1 MMNGINM
8 MNSTLFIPTPNYTSC
23 LILPQR
29 NKSLINLPSINTFI
43 STVRTKETLGLVPIK
58 KLFLAKMPKQMSK
71 SHAKN
76 ISLLDKISRN
86 VKEIKKKK
94 KEERMSFDY
103 NLLRKRYQKYK
114 QKCDIRENLI
124 QIYRNDLSQMPNDY
138 NRTVRLNQLIEE
150 NETNQTK
157 NDKKYK
163 EDENNDL
170 IATKNNN
177 NNVDGNNE
185 DRGDNDGDAIEKEN
199 GDDEEEMK
207 KMIEYISTFDYNQYI
222 KDKEIREALRLLKNK
237 MDQDLISAQMSPGI
251 NDDSDNIER
260 NENDNKELLNQS
272 QMKDKEEEPIAKEKE
287 LNKGKGKV
295 KSDIIEEVKPII
307 NEEEEKKME
316 NIEQYHLIQK
326 ISKKVKVRV
335 VLFKN
340 ILHLTIEIE

>member
-1 MMNGINM
+1 MNGINM
-8 MNSTLFIPTPNYTSC
+8 MNSTFFIPTQNYTSC
-23 LILPQR
+23 LILPRR
-29 NKSLINLPSINTFI
+29 NKALRNLPSINTFI
-43 STVRTKETLGLVPIK
+43 STVRTKETLGLVPIR
-58 KLFLAKMPKQMSK
+58 KLFLSKRPKQMSK

-76 ISLLDKISRN
+76 ISFLDKISRN

-94 KEERMSFDY
+94 KEERVFDY
-103 NLLRKRYQKYK
+103 KLLMKRYQKYK
-114 QKCDIRENLI
+114 QKCDKRENLI

-138 NRTVRLNQLIEE
+138 NRALRLNQLIEE

-157 NDKKYK
+157 KDKKYK
-163 EDENNDL
+163 EDENNNL

-185 DRGDNDGDAIEKEN
+185 ERGDNDDDAIEKEN

-222 KDKEIREALRLLKNK
+222 KNKEIREALRLLKNK
-237 MDQDLISAQMSPGI
+237 MDQDLISAPMSRGI
-251 NDDSDNIER
+251 NNDSDNIEG

-272 QMKDKEEEPIAKEKE
+272 QMIDKEEEPIAKEKE